1 MTTPHKDIQEDDM
14 STDHMSRSSYDM
26 YMYMIYIII
35 SSNVMKCCRDSKSGE
50 RGEHARA
57 IFLPLLC

>member
-1 MTTPHKDIQEDDM
+1 M

-50 RGEHARA
+50 RGEQ
-57 IFLPLLC
+57 FGQLTQLCLVSGD